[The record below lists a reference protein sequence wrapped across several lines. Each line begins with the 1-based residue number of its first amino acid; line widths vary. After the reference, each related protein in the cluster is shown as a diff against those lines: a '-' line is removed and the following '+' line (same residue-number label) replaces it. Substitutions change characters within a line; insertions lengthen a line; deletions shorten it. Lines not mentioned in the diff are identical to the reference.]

1 MLNIIKVHQK
11 DEIIID
17 LVYIAIITLLL
28 NSEDI
33 KPKFSDFESCSII
46 MESFK
51 MLNHSYNCCLN
62 GCLVLALLSNN
73 HPDNSKT
80 FGSLGI
86 CELILK
92 VVDDHSSQP
101 DVIKNLVALIA
112 TLSLDESNKS
122 RIGELGVIES
132 TLKVISVVNISN
144 DFALDILTALSR
156 LSCNNNNNKYLIGSS
171 GGCSIVIRMIQF
183 FFNEPSIVKKAC
195 IAISNLCSN
204 SSNNNN
210 FKNVTTSIEDSSLLP
225 AINREN
231 PSSPKTMAPSPRQPG
246 RKPRI
251 TKISEINQFQNNEI
265 FGSLGICNIIIDIM
279 KAYEDNEKIIVHSLD
294 AVCCLVVFNSSNQIR
309 FGETGFS
316 HVLISF
322 LNRYISTQVI
332 IAFSILFF
340 TLHMHFKCKS

>member
-1 MLNIIKVHQK
+1 M
-11 DEIIID
+11 
-17 LVYIAIITLLL
+17 AIISLLL

-33 KPKFSDFESCSII
+33 KPKFSDFESCNII

-51 MLNHSYNCCLN
+51 MLNQSYNCCLN
-62 GCLVLALLSNN
+62 GCLVLALLSNK

-92 VVDDHSSQP
+92 VVDEHSSQP

-122 RIGELGVIES
+122 RIGELGVIDS
-132 TLKVISVVNISN
+132 MLKVISDVNISN

-156 LSCNNNNNKYLIGSS
+156 LSCNNNINKYLIGSS
-171 GGCSIVIRMIQF
+171 GGCSIVIRMIQL

-210 FKNVTTSIEDSSLLP
+210 LKNVTTTIEDSSLLP

-231 PSSPKTMAPSPRQPG
+231 PSSPKATAPSPRQPG

-265 FGSLGICNIIIDIM
+265 FGSLGICNIIIEIM

-294 AVCCLVVFNSSNQIR
+294 AVCCLLVFNSSNQIR
-309 FGETGFS
+309 FGEVGFS

-322 LNRYISTQVI
+322 LNRYISSQVI
-332 IAFSILFF
+332 IVFSILLL
-340 TLHMHFKCKS
+340 TLHMHFKRKS